1 MESKFLHYKEVTLH
15 YLKYGYGSKALICF
29 HGYGQEASVYQP
41 LAEALAS
48 KYTLYSFDLF
58 FHGKS
63 NWIDCETP
71 VLAEY
76 LAQIFEYWID
86 QERLADINFCGYSL
100 GAKILISLLQK
111 SKIQVNKIL
120 LIAPD
125 GIKTNFWYDL
135 ATYPYWARRIFKYTV
150 AHPAIFFRIVNVLGK
165 IGALD
170 KGIVKFV
177 KSQMNDKAKR
187 EKVYNTWLTYR
198 KLRPELHTLSSKIN
212 AEDIQLVLYLGQFDK
227 IITCKRV
234 QPLLNQLNQ
243 YEFFLLHKGHNGLIS
258 AVARDKSF
266 SF

>member
-1 MESKFLHYKEVTLH
+1 MESKFLHYKGVTLH
-15 YLKYGYGSKALICF
+15 YLKHGYGNKALICF
-29 HGYGQEASVYQP
+29 HGYGQDASVFLP
-41 LAEALAS
+41 LAEVLAQ

-63 NWIDCETP
+63 NWKDCEIP
-71 VLAEY
+71 LSADF
-76 LAQIFEYWID
+76 LAQLFEYWID

-100 GAKILISLLQK
+100 GGKIIISLLQK

-150 AHPAIFFRIVNVLGK
+150 EHPAAFFRIVNVLGK

-170 KGIVKFV
+170 KGVVKFA
-177 KSQMNDKAKR
+177 KFRMNERAKR

-198 KLRPELHTLSSKIN
+198 KLRPQLQTLSRKIN
-212 AEDIQLVLYLGQFDK
+212 AEDIHLVLYLGQFDK
-227 IITCKRV
+227 IITYKRV
-234 QPLLNQLNQ
+234 KPLLNQLNQ
-243 YEFFLLHKGHNGLIS
+243 YEYFSLNKGHSGLIS